1 MTVPLTGHPWRRR
14 AVAAYAALGI
24 LASPPL
30 AAGAD
35 ETAKNDERPGLLS
48 QLVAIAAQT
57 YGAVDETAIA
67 PSLRAAEDVI
77 NAPATQQVFA
87 RIGDAASSLGSAA
100 GATIRPIVEGVAA
113 LAPGPWGPP

>member
-14 AVAAYAALGI
+14 AVAAACVALTI

-30 AAGAD
+30 ATGAD

-77 NAPATQQVFA
+77 NAPATHQ
-87 RIGDAASSLGSAA
+87 ASPRT
-100 GATIRPIVEGVAA
+100 GAPATP
-113 LAPGPWGPP
+113 LTSAPGALLRP